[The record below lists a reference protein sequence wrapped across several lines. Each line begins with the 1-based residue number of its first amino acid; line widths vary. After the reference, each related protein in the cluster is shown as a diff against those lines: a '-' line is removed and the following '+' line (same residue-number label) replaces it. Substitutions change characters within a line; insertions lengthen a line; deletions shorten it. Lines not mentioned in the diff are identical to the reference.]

1 MQCNQSKG
9 RVIILKKGKIEPMH
23 SCLQDVPH
31 MMGVG
36 IRMAITTMR
45 MTIRTMKNL
54 KMKMSQRRLG
64 MLTNDGEGGP
74 RILLRARQED

>member
-1 MQCNQSKG
+1 
-9 RVIILKKGKIEPMH
+9 
-23 SCLQDVPH
+23 

-36 IRMAITTMR
+36 IRMARTTMR

-64 MLTNDGEGGP
+64 MLTNDGEGGS